1 MEEAGL
7 FFFFFNDQPPEVDQ
21 DAFVFIFASH
31 AAYNQYFSSHVSRV
45 IQPLKRQLSI
55 RAEHVIAAQT

>member
-7 FFFFFNDQPPEVDQ
+7 FFFFNDQPPEVDQ

-45 IQPLKRQLSI
+45 IQPLKRHLSI
-55 RAEHVIAAQT
+55 RATHVIAAQT